1 MGSRCSL
8 ASCLTALHPIA
19 GDDVAAMLGDAPP
32 RLPGGHEAYFGMLRS
47 GKLRLISPTCH
58 QLRTQDSRIGSS
70 VEASAGA
77 TSISVILSASLVTL
91 KVIPG
96 KPPEA
101 QDAVS
106 FIAQWMQRDSLA
118 A

>member
-32 RLPGGHEAYFGMLRS
+32 GLPDGHEAYFGMLRS
-47 GKLRLISPTCH
+47 GKLRLSSLLCY
-58 QLRTQDSRIGSS
+58 QLRTQDSRLGSA
-70 VEASAGA
+70 VEASAGM
-77 TSISVILSASLVTL
+77 TSISGILSAILMALNV
-91 KVIPG
+91 VPG

-106 FIAQWMQRDSLA
+106 FHAQWVQRDSLA